1 MFKWKVGK
9 KEKIKQQQFRDN
21 DEETEKDQILNNLKC
36 KGNDKT

>member
-21 DEETEKDQILNNLKC
+21 NEETEKDQISNNLKFR
-36 KGNDKT
+36 GNGKT